1 MLQADVRHDA
11 RLADKP
17 RRLRLVA
24 QPLGLG
30 AILPRRLAIFALG
43 EPGRGAARQ
52 YAEHHRENE
61 NEEQRRG
68 DRESRDVA
76 IDERIEGN
84 GDDLPVGESEDQQQH
99 GDRRQDEEFEKIL
112 HVGLLK
118 IIAIST
124 WSKSDYRLI
133 SSRTNKG

>member
-68 DRESRDVA
+68 D
-76 IDERIEGN
+76 
-84 GDDLPVGESEDQQQH
+84 GESEDQQQH

-124 WSKSDYRLI
+124 WSKSDHRLI